1 MELKIRGW
9 DVQPKEFAMGVRGN
23 YGVEKMHIQWS
34 EEWDEL
40 EKVIVFCAGDKKRM
54 VEMMVPEDGCIE
66 IPPEALAQSGVCP
79 IVIWGISKGKARY
92 SVGVLGKVAER
103 PDLEEKTPAWGIP
116 TLHEQYLYH
125 MMQER
130 KKAQKAANDA
140 ENSAQKAQDSADK
153 SKEWAQQAN
162 SAVESAWEAV
172 KKYPIVQEGTWWVWD
187 VESEKYENS
196 GVPAT
201 GDKGEQGEIGPQG
214 PKGEKGE
221 QGEQGVQ
228 GPKGD
233 TGETGPQGPQG
244 PKGDTGPQGPAGD
257 GVPPVSGGSDG
268 DVLTISEGVPAWA
281 ALAGGNTPAELVIDD
296 TTGEDAAYLYYNQ
309 DSAGKPFG
317 YQHVAVLITMPTAPE
332 PVTTSRGAWFR
343 YDDGHIGPSGVQ
355 YAYAGASNSNPIAYG
370 RIVNAEIRLLPASP
384 ACYIS
389 YSGQTGTANSLY
401 VVNRKDDAQISKIG
415 EIKFLMSDSSLVP
428 AGTRVQIWKL

>member
-1 MELKIRGW
+1 MAEHFVDTGITAEAVGASVAASGLWGVHVDENGDLILSYVGDEAPPLSIDENGNLIYTLSGNQIIIGNVGTGGGGSGGTMNYELLLNKPSINGIPLQGNLTTEELGIR
-9 DVQPKEFAMGVRGN
+9 
-23 YGVEKMHIQWS
+23 
-34 EEWDEL
+34 
-40 EKVIVFCAGDKKRM
+40 
-54 VEMMVPEDGCIE
+54 DGQDGA
-66 IPPEALAQSGVCP
+66 PGADGAP
-79 IVIWGISKGKARY
+79 GKAATIRVG
-92 SVGVLGKVAER
+92 SVTSG
-103 PDLEEKTPAWGIP
+103 D
-116 TLHEQYLYH
+116 TL
-125 MMQER
+125 
-130 KKAQKAANDA
+130 
-140 ENSAQKAQDSADK
+140 S
-153 SKEWAQQAN
+153 
-162 SAVESAWEAV
+162 V
-172 KKYPIVQEGTWWVWD
+172 T
-187 VESEKYENS
+187 NS
-196 GVPAT
+196 GT
-201 GDKGEQGEIGPQG
+201 
-214 PKGEKGE
+214 
-221 QGEQGVQ
+221 
-228 GPKGD
+228 
-233 TGETGPQGPQG
+233 ETDAVLDFVLKP
-244 PKGDTGPQGPAGD
+244 GPQGPAGE